1 MITAIKSLLL
11 LMLLSTSLWANTSST
26 SWYTQEADKQV
37 TINVEIFVSS
47 TCEYCHR
54 AEAFLSGIEVTTPWL
69 HIKRYTINQDK
80 EALIRF
86 NQLLTEQNMYDFSVP
101 SVFFCNSRWVG
112 FSSSETTGKDLLRG
126 LNFCKSE
133 IEKSG
138 TLTPATVN
146 VLKRWGNA
154 NLFDSGMVENPSA
167 ARYITTIAIMDALNP
182 CSLFCLTAFFALLFL
197 LDDRK
202 KQFISGLLFILVIG
216 GGHYFQQVHAHA
228 FYALLPWLRLPA
240 AVTGLFA
247 FYLAGQY
254 YRKRKSANLLYV
266 LTFLLAFMTQAYQQT
281 CMMNWSFIFGQ
292 WLYNQQLSVGQHIIY
307 QVAYQ
312 IIYLLP
318 LLLVLIAFIFLERTK
333 LITRS
338 KSRLYIIGLL
348 YIMAIGLIL
357 IVYPLALSNLA
368 LSLLVIVSLFV
379 AGSILKKYISASFE

>member
-1 MITAIKSLLL
+1 MTAIRAFLL
-11 LMLLSTSLWANTSST
+11 LMVLSSSLWAST
-26 SWYTQEADKQV
+26 TPAYWYTQQADKQV
-37 TINVEIFVSS
+37 TINVELFVSS

-54 AEAFLSGIEVTTPWL
+54 AEAFFREIEVTTPWL

-112 FSSSETTGKDLLRG
+112 FSSKETTGKDLLRG

-133 IEKSG
+133 IEKNG
-138 TLTPATVN
+138 MLTPATVN

-154 NLFDSGMVENPSA
+154 NLFDSGMVEHPSA
-167 ARYITTIAIMDALNP
+167 TKYIATIAIMDAFNP

-202 KQFISGLLFILVIG
+202 KQYVTGLLFILVIG
-216 GGHYFQQVHAHA
+216 GVHYYQQAHA
-228 FYALLPWLRLPA
+228 QVFFTLLPWLRLPA

-254 YRKRKSANLLYV
+254 YRKRKSTNLLYV

-281 CMMNWSFIFGQ
+281 CMMNWSYIFGQ
-292 WLYNQQLSVGQHIIY
+292 WLYNQQLSVGQHILY
-307 QVAYQ
+307 QLAYQ
-312 IIYLLP
+312 TVYLLP
-318 LLLVLIAFIFLERTK
+318 SLLVLIAFIFLGRTK

-379 AGSILKKYISASFE
+379 AGSILKKYITASFE